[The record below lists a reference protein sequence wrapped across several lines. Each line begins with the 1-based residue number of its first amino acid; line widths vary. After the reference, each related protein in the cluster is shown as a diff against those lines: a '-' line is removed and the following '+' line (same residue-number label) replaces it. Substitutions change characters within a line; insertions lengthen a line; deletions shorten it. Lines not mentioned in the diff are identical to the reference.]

1 MTALLGGRT
10 KTVAA
15 WIGGLVA
22 LVFVGELALPKGID
36 SGAVALGV
44 VFGCLDALT
53 AMGLV
58 LVFRASRVINFAQAA
73 FGGLAA
79 AVMVVMIVAWH
90 VPYFAA
96 VPVALIAALAS
107 GAVTDRVVVRR
118 LSRSPRLLLTVATIG
133 VGQIVAAIQ
142 LGLPAVLAKNITAF
156 STYKTPLHGIHFS
169 IHTTYFTGDAVLA
182 VGVVILVLIGLA
194 WFLGRTDLG
203 LAIRAAA
210 DSGERALLL
219 GIPVATLSLVSWTL
233 AAGLSGLGTML
244 AVPIEGQN
252 LGAVIGPTG
261 LLVPL
266 AAAVIAGMESLPV
279 AFFAAIGIDVAEN
292 VIFWSYPQSSSVDLG
307 VFLLILVALLLQ
319 RRRMGRMVSLMADLL
334 SVKQIRPVPQ
344 QLRRLI
350 SYRTGRIVLGLAVIG
365 LAVFVVPDT
374 LSAGQMFVA
383 ASAAIYAII
392 AVSLVPLSGWAGQIS
407 LGQFAFAGA
416 GAATTGALLVHF
428 NVDLFLA
435 LGASAVVGAVVAL
448 VIGLPA
454 LRIPGTYLAAVTM
467 AFAVP
472 VSTFFLSPIYF
483 PSISETD
490 VVRPVLFG
498 KISLESPRDFYW
510 LCLALLV
517 VVLHL
522 TRNLRQSRAGR
533 VILATRDNEMAAASF
548 SVSPLRVKL
557 TAFAYAGAIAAVA
570 GGLYI
575 IANRGL
581 GSGIDPELSIDVFLM
596 VAIGGLGSTTGAVL
610 GVVYVEAMQYL
621 LPGYAQLLAT
631 GAGLVLLLLIVP
643 GGLGQILFDVRDRL
657 LAWLARRKGIESS
670 ALWESAKFE
679 PAGAAGGAEAES
691 ATPPAGTPA
700 PGVAAAATS
709 AVAATSAATA
719 EPMLLCSGVGA
730 AYGPVQ
736 VLFGVDM
743 AVRQGEIVGL
753 LGTNGAGKSTL
764 LRVVSGLMPVR
775 DGVLQFEGSDLS
787 TMNPLQRVKRG
798 VVTVP
803 GGRGVFPTLT
813 VEENLHVA
821 GWRARHDGGSPDA
834 ALEESLRLFPALKQ
848 RWHAKAATLSGGE
861 QQMLTIAQALLCAP
875 RLLLIDELSLG
886 LAPVVVAGLLDA
898 VRQLVREG
906 VTVVV
911 VEQSVNLAIELAERA
926 VFMERGQVRFSGPTA
941 ELIGREDLLRSVFL
955 DAGDGAAR
963 QSTPRHTRPATTA
976 TATAATGNIDGDGA
990 ADADDADGRAG
1001 PFSGATAAFAV
1012 GEVRKRFGGVLA
1024 LDDVSFSV
1032 TEGEILGIIGSNG
1045 AGKTTLFDVCS
1056 GFLAPD
1062 SGRVWLQGQ
1071 DVTTINAHRRAA
1083 MGMGR
1088 IFQDARLFPAL
1099 TVAEALSVAFERH
1112 IEVRDPLLC
1121 MANMS
1126 SVRRSE
1132 AEVADGVDELLELLH
1147 LTRYRDSFVSELST
1161 GTRRIVEIACT
1172 MAHQPSL
1179 LLLDEPSSGMAQ
1191 RETETLGALLIELQS
1206 ATGTTMVLIEHDIPL
1221 VSSVADR
1228 LVCMHLGG
1236 VLCEGAP
1243 HDVLA
1248 DPAVAASY
1256 LGESDAAVRRSG
1268 ARRAASAAPAPLST
1282 MAASSIPDKDGLR

>member
-1 MTALLGGRT
+1 MTELLGGRA
-10 KTVAA
+10 KAA
-15 WIGGLVA
+15 AGWVGGLVA
-22 LVFVGELALPKGID
+22 LVVAADLFLPKGID

-44 VFGCLDALT
+44 VFGCLDALV

-79 AVMVVMIVAWH
+79 SVMLVMVVAWH
-90 VPYFAA
+90 VPYLAA
-96 VPVALIAALAS
+96 APVALVVALAS

-133 VGQIVAAIQ
+133 VGQIVAAMQ
-142 LGLPAVLAKNITAF
+142 LGLPTLLAKKLTAF
-156 STYKTPLHGIHFS
+156 STYTTPLHGLHFS

-182 VGVVILVLIGLA
+182 VGVVVLVLIGLA

-210 DSGERALLL
+210 DSNERALLL

-244 AVPIEGQN
+244 AVPVEGQN
-252 LGAVIGPTG
+252 LGQVIGPTG

-266 AAAVIAGMESLPV
+266 AAAVIARMESLPT
-279 AFFAAIGIDVAEN
+279 AFGAAVGIEVAEQ
-292 VIFWSYPQSSSVDLG
+292 VIFWSYPRSSSVDLG
-307 VFLLILVALLLQ
+307 VFLIILVALLLQ
-319 RRRMGRMVSLMADLL
+319 RRRLGRLASVMGDLL
-334 SVKQIRPVPQ
+334 SVKQIRPVPE
-344 QLRRLI
+344 QLRRLAG
-350 SYRTGRIVLGLAVIG
+350 YRAGRTLMGLVVVGLAV
-365 LAVFVVPDT
+365 VVVPLT
-374 LSAGQMFVA
+374 LSSGQMFVA
-383 ASAAIYAII
+383 ASAAIFGII

-407 LGQFAFAGA
+407 LGQFALAGA

-435 LGASAVVGAVVAL
+435 LGASAIVGGLVAL

-472 VSTFFLSPIYF
+472 VSTYFLSQIYF
-483 PSISETD
+483 PSIAETD
-490 VVRPVLFG
+490 VVRPTLFG
-498 KISLESPRDFYW
+498 KVSLQSPRDFYW
-510 LCLALLV
+510 LCLAVLV
-517 VVLHL
+517 VALHL
-522 TRNLRQSRAGR
+522 TRNLRSSRAGR

-548 SVSPLRVKL
+548 SISPLRVKL
-557 TAFAYAGAIAAVA
+557 TAFAYSGALAAMA

-575 IANRGL
+575 VANRGL
-581 GSGIDPELSIDVFLM
+581 GFSGIDPELSIDVFLM

-643 GGLGQILFDVRDRL
+643 GGLGQIVFDLRDHM

-670 ALWESAKFE
+670 ALWETARFE
-679 PAGAAGGAEAES
+679 EPSDTPGGRADGADGADGARG
-691 ATPPAGTPA
+691 APA
-700 PGVAAAATS
+700 PGAPTAAPAGPGVAVHAG
-709 AVAATSAATA
+709 
-719 EPMLLCSGVGA
+719 EPMLTCSGVGA

-743 AVRQGEIVGL
+743 GVHQGEIVGL

-775 DGVLQFEGSDLS
+775 DGKLRFEGADLAS
-787 TMNPLQRVKRG
+787 LSPLQRVKRG

-803 GGRGVFPTLT
+803 GGRGVFPSLT

-821 GWRARHDGGSPDA
+821 GWRARHDGKSPDA
-834 ALEESLRLFPALKQ
+834 ALEEALTLFPALRQ
-848 RWHAKAATLSGGE
+848 RWHSKAATLSGGE
-861 QQMLTIAQALLCAP
+861 QQMLTLAQAWLCAP

-886 LAPVVVAGLLDA
+886 LAPVVVAGLLEA
-898 VRQLVREG
+898 VRQLVGRG

-911 VEQSVNLAIELAERA
+911 VEQSVNLAMELAERA
-926 VFMERGQVRFSGPTA
+926 VFMERGQIRFSGPTA
-941 ELIGREDLLRSVFL
+941 DLIGRDDLLRSVFL
-955 DAGDGAAR
+955 DSGGAITREATAR
-963 QSTPRHTRPATTA
+963 QVRPPALETPGGGVTTVTRPAFEVT
-976 TATAATGNIDGDGA
+976 
-990 ADADDADGRAG
+990 
-1001 PFSGATAAFAV
+1001 
-1012 GEVRKRFGGVLA
+1012 EVRKRFGGVLA

-1032 TEGEILGIIGSNG
+1032 AEGEILGIIGSNG

-1062 SGRVWLQGQ
+1062 SGRVVLQGE
-1071 DVTTINAHRRAA
+1071 DVTSVNAQRRAA
-1083 MGMGR
+1083 KGMGR

-1099 TVAEALSVAFERH
+1099 TVAEVIAVAFERH
-1112 IEVRDPLLC
+1112 IAVRDPLLC

-1161 GTRRIVEIACT
+1161 GTRRIVELACT

-1206 ATGTTMVLIEHDIPL
+1206 ATGATMVLIEHDIPL
-1221 VSSVADR
+1221 VSSVSDR
-1228 LVCMHLGG
+1228 LLCMHLGG
-1236 VLCEGAP
+1236 VLCQGAP
-1243 HDVLA
+1243 QDVLS

-1268 ARRAASAAPAPLST
+1268 ARRSPAPAPLRT
-1282 MAASSIPDKDGLR
+1282 MAASTTPWPFTEQDPGR